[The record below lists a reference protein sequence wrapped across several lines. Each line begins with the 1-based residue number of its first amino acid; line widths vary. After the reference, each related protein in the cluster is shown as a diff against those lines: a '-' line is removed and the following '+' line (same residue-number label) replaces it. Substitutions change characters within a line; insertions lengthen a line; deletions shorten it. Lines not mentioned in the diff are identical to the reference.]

1 MVLNEFEV
9 GIEECKI
16 LLRKKLDIVDF
27 DKTTKRIENRLN
39 NFIRQTFE
47 KEGYTNEQDAIL
59 SKQPWFCLSC
69 DVELKTYSGK
79 MSKQNPAQT
88 VSGDKFVGK
97 KVNPEYHMVRRNE
110 NGRLPSIAI

>member
-1 MVLNEFEV
+1 MLNEFEV

-16 LLRKKLDIVDF
+16 LLKKKLDIVDF
-27 DKTTKRIENRLN
+27 DKTTKRIESRLN

-79 MSKQNPAQT
+79 MSKQSPVQAGN
-88 VSGDKFVGK
+88 GDKFVGK
-97 KVNPEYHMVRRNE
+97 KVNPESHMVRRNE
-110 NGRLPSIAI
+110 NGRLPSIGI

>member
-1 MVLNEFEV
+1 MNEFEV

-16 LLRKKLDIVDF
+16 LLKKKLDIVDF
-27 DKTTKRIENRLN
+27 DKTTKRIESRLN

-79 MSKQNPAQT
+79 MNKQSPVQAG
-88 VSGDKFVGK
+88 SGDKFVGK
-97 KVNPEYHMVRRNE
+97 KVNPESHMVRRNE
-110 NGRLPSIAI
+110 NGRLPSIGI